1 MDIELKELVEKI
13 ETKFNPVS
21 IFLYGSRA
29 RTDFLERSDYEVGV
43 LYTKDKKI
51 SRVELKELNPNKN
64 INTYP
69 FEHESFVN
77 YKIDTPFPEAIYFR
91 ELVKG
96 GKTISGIRV
105 IEELVP
111 PLITV
116 VDLLQSIRFN
126 IAYALA
132 AVLSQRSD
140 DLVTSSIEFTKSSLF
155 GLRCLIILEKGLFP
169 LTYDEIY
176 DTGLSMD
183 LGEYTDVVK
192 HSMEVR
198 KGAKPQELFLY
209 KNISFLNKMVRDK
222 IQTKFQN
229 EGNIVVLK

>member
-77 YKIDTPFPEAIYFR
+77 YT
-91 ELVKG
+91 
-96 GKTISGIRV
+96 
-105 IEELVP
+105 
-111 PLITV
+111 
-116 VDLLQSIRFN
+116 
-126 IAYALA
+126 
-132 AVLSQRSD
+132 SQ
-140 DLVTSSIEFTKSSLF
+140 
-155 GLRCLIILEKGLFP
+155 
-169 LTYDEIY
+169 
-176 DTGLSMD
+176 
-183 LGEYTDVVK
+183 
-192 HSMEVR
+192 
-198 KGAKPQELFLY
+198 LY
-209 KNISFLNKMVRDK
+209 S
-222 IQTKFQN
+222 T
-229 EGNIVVLK
+229 